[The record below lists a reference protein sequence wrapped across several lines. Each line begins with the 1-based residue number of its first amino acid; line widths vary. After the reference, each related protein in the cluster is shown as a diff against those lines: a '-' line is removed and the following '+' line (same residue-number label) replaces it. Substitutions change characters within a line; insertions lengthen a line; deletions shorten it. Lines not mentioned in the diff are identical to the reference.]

1 MPTIRLIGAEGEQ
14 LGIMARDTAIKLA
27 GEAGLDLAEVAPN
40 VNPPVCKILDYG
52 KYQYHQKK
60 IEMKHKRMQKKAEI
74 KGVRI
79 GFKTGDHDLMVK
91 AKQAHEFL
99 EDGNPIKVSLQFKGR
114 EAAYKDLGAAKMMK
128 FFEGVKDIGIME
140 SPPKKQGN
148 TMIMIV
154 TPGRGRRV
162 E

>member
-14 LGIMARDTAIKLA
+14 LGIMARDAAIKLA
-27 GEAGLDLAEVAPN
+27 EDAGLDLAEVAPN

-79 GFKTGDHDLMVK
+79 GFKIGDHDLEVK
-91 AKQAHEFL
+91 ARQAHKFL
-99 EDGNPIKVSLQFKGR
+99 EDGNPIKVSMQFKGR
-114 EAAYKDLGAAKMMK
+114 EAAYKDLGIAKMMK
-128 FFEGVKDIGIME
+128 FFEGVKDIGMME
-140 SPPKKQGN
+140 AFPKKQGN
-148 TMIMIV
+148 IMIMIV
-154 TPGRGRRV
+154 TPSRGRHV
-162 E
+162 A